1 MKFSGVKYL
10 VKESFRS
17 LWVNRMM
24 SLASIGTLL
33 ACLILIGVSV
43 LFSLNINSLIGHVEN
58 QNEVVVFLK
67 MDVDE
72 AGIEKV
78 RGTLEM
84 MDNVDRT
91 VFISKEEGLRQQME
105 IFGEDK
111 EYFEALLEEGENPI
125 PDSFRVTLKN
135 VDLLDAAVESIS
147 EIEEVDVVSAPEQ
160 VAGIITGIKRAAYVI
175 GIVLAVILVVV
186 SFLIISNTI
195 RVTVFNRR
203 KEINIMKYVGATDGF
218 IQFPFILEGIIIGL
232 IAGVLAFGIIAVGY
246 DIVLDW
252 MRGDVF
258 GVMGAFASE
267 TIEFK
272 EIAGGLFAGFCIGS
286 AGIGMVGSAIFVRKY
301 LKV

>member
-43 LFSLNINSLIGHVEN
+43 LFSLNINSLIGHVES
-58 QNEVVVFLK
+58 QNEVVIFLK

-84 MDNVDRT
+84 MDNVEKT

-111 EYFEALLEEGENPI
+111 EYFESLLEEGENPI

-135 VDLLDAAVESIS
+135 VDLLDEAVETMSGMD
-147 EIEEVDVVSAPEQ
+147 EVDVVSAPKQ
-160 VAGIITGIKRAAYVI
+160 VAGIITGMKKAAYVI

-246 DIVLDW
+246 DIVMDW

-258 GVMGAFASE
+258 GLMGVFASE